1 MRHLYDAENKDE
13 DLINHAKAFERRRC
27 GHHELEKPLS
37 TLECLSSVVDPKS
50 SRTNKNCYVVASQD
64 DTVRA
69 TMRRIPGVPLI
80 YLKRSVMIMEPMAG
94 ATEKVREKEERDKFR
109 AGLTGRRGA
118 PAAKRMRE
126 NDEEDNERRLADV
139 GNRMAGN
146 VIGGE
151 GLEDGDEAQPA
162 KKKRKKGPSGPNPM
176 SVKKK
181 KIAPEQPAKKSTKP
195 TSPTDGATENVQS
208 QSAVLVESQEA
219 GSNEAPKKKRV
230 RKHKSSAKDIVP
242 VVDDA
247 ATVLVDSP

>member
-1 MRHLYDAENKDE
+1 MRHLYDAEQKDE
-13 DLINHAKAFERRRC
+13 DLISHAKAFERRRC

-50 SRTNKNCYVVASQD
+50 SRTNKNSYVVASQD

-94 ATEKVREKEERDKFR
+94 ATEKVRDKEERDKFR

-126 NDEEDNERRLADV
+126 EDGDDTGGRPVGV
-139 GNRMAGN
+139 GNKFGGN
-146 VIGGE
+146 IIGGE
-151 GLEDGDEAQPA
+151 QVDDHEEAQPA
-162 KKKRKKGPSGPNPM
+162 QKKRKKGPSGPNPM

-181 KIAPEQPAKKSTKP
+181 KSVPEQPAKKITKTAVSASAP
-195 TSPTDGATENVQS
+195 IENEQTI
-208 QSAVLVESQEA
+208 EA
-219 GSNEAPKKKRV
+219 APVDTPADAPKKKRT
-230 RKHKSSAKDIVP
+230 RKHKS
-242 VVDDA
+242 
-247 ATVLVDSP
+247 ATKNTTTDEVAVTQEDSP

>member
-1 MRHLYDAENKDE
+1 MRHLYDAEQKDE
-13 DLINHAKAFERRRC
+13 ELISHAKAFERRRC

-50 SRTNKNCYVVASQD
+50 SRTNKNSYVVASQD

-94 ATEKVREKEERDKFR
+94 ATEKVRDKEERDKFR

-126 NDEEDNERRLADV
+126 DDGNDTEEGPVSLGSKFG
-139 GNRMAGN
+139 GNI
-146 VIGGE
+146 IGGE
-151 GLEDGDEAQPA
+151 QVDDHEEAQPA
-162 KKKRKKGPSGPNPM
+162 QKKRKKGPSGPNPM

-181 KIAPEQPAKKSTKP
+181 KSVPEQSAKKIAKPASTPIESEQTK
-195 TSPTDGATENVQS
+195 E
-208 QSAVLVESQEA
+208 AVLSDAPAEA
-219 GSNEAPKKKRV
+219 PADTPADAPKKKRT
-230 RKHKSSAKDIVP
+230 RKHKSATKNTTT
-242 VVDDA
+242 DDVA
-247 ATVLVDSP
+247 VTREDSP